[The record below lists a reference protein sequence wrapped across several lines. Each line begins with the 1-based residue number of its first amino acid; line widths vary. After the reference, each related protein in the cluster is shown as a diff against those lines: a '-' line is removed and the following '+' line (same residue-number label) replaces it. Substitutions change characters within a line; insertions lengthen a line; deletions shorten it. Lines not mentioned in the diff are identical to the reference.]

1 MRVDNVSDSS
11 QIFGMQSAP
20 TQSGFIPAFPVLGL
34 YDPVIRLLTR
44 ERAWRAALRGL
55 LAPHARGTIVD
66 AGCGTGSLLA
76 ELGRDFPGARL
87 TGIDPD
93 PRILTRAAAKL
104 HGAGVPATLAQGY
117 LRDLADLLDGREV
130 HAIVSSLVFHQVPMA
145 EKRAG
150 LAAMHRALAP
160 GGLLLIADYGAQRS
174 LAMRTAFRLVQAV
187 DGIAT
192 TRPNADGVLP
202 GLIRAAGFA
211 DIAEPHCFAT
221 ATGSISIYR
230 AIRPA

>member
-11 QIFGMQSAP
+11 QIFRMQSAP

-34 YDPVIRLLTR
+34 YDPAIRLLTR
-44 ERAWRAALRGL
+44 ERAWRAALRAM
-55 LAPHARGTIVD
+55 LAPHADGMIVD
-66 AGCGTGSLLA
+66 AGCGTGTLLTA
-76 ELGRDFPGARL
+76 IGRDFPAAQLVGV
-87 TGIDPD
+87 DPD

-104 HGAGVPATLAQGY
+104 RDAGVPATLKQGY
-117 LRDLADLLDGREV
+117 LRDLATLLAGRDV
-130 HAIVSSLVFHQVPMA
+130 RAIVSSLVFHQVPMA

-150 LAAMHRALAP
+150 LAAVHGMLAP

-174 LAMRTAFRLVQAV
+174 FAMRTLFRLVQAV
-187 DGIAT
+187 DGTAT
-192 TRPNADGVLP
+192 TQPNADGVLP

-211 DIAEPHCFAT
+211 DVAEPHRFAT

-230 AIRPA
+230 AIKPA

>member
-20 TQSGFIPAFPVLGL
+20 TQDGFIPAFPVLGL
-34 YDPVIRLLTR
+34 YDPIVRLLSR
-44 ERAWRAALRGL
+44 DRAWRAVL
-55 LAPHARGTIVD
+55 LDELASSAQGTIVD
-66 AGCGTGSLLA
+66 AGCGTGTF
-76 ELGRDFPGARL
+76 LGQLSHAFPQARL
-87 TGIDPD
+87 IGIDPD
-93 PRILTRAAAKL
+93 PAILARARTKLAAVRAAVDL
-104 HGAGVPATLAQGY
+104 RQGY
-117 LRDLADLLDGREV
+117 LRDLAALLDGCPAS
-130 HAIVSSLVFHQVPMA
+130 AITSSLVLHQVPMA

-174 LAMRTAFRLVQAV
+174 FAMRTAFRLVQAV
-187 DGIAT
+187 DGTAT
-192 TRPNADGVLP
+192 TQPNADGVLP

-211 DIAEPHCFAT
+211 DVAEPHRFAT

-230 AIRPA
+230 AIKPA